1 MDQVEEL
8 ERTILAHANRL
19 AKEYREG
26 AEQSRDNILREAR
39 ERLHLRE
46 EREVLL
52 AKAKAER
59 AYRRMVQAN
68 ELQLRKEMD
77 HLRWN
82 LIEGV
87 RERLAERMQALVSN
101 ERDRYRALLQALLV
115 QGAEAIERDLLVAEV
130 NQRDLEWLQPIWS
143 DLCDA
148 VAANGKRIQLS
159 TLPIDTLGGIL
170 IRSDDNRIRVDN
182 TFEGRLDRL
191 GRRLHQT
198 IIERLLPEG
207 G

>member
-8 ERTILAHANRL
+8 EQAILAQANRL
-19 AKEYREG
+19 ASEYRER
-26 AEQSRDNILREAR
+26 AERSRDNILREAG

-59 AYRRMVQAN
+59 AYRRRVQAN

-82 LIEGV
+82 LVEEV
-87 RERLAERMQALVSN
+87 RGRLAERMQAMVQ
-101 ERDRYRALLQALLV
+101 ERQEAYRTLLQRLLAKGV
-115 QGAEAIERDLLVAEV
+115 AAIERDALVAEV
-130 NQRDLEWLQPIWS
+130 SKRDLTWLQPIWQEFS
-143 DLCDA
+143 AA
-148 VAANGKRIQLS
+148 VAAGKQVELAA
-159 TLPIDTLGGIL
+159 LPIETLGGIR
-170 IRSDDNRIRVDN
+170 IRSEDNRIRVDN
-182 TFEGRLDRL
+182 TFEGRLERL
-191 GRRLHQT
+191 GRRLHQI